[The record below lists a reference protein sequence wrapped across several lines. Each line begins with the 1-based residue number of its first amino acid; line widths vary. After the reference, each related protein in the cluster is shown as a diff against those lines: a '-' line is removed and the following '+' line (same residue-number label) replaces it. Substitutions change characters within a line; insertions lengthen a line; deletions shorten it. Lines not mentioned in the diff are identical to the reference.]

1 MSEEAE
7 QKETTVVPSE
17 LREAIDALAAAVD
30 KHSQIKA
37 LISKALTDRGLVDGV
52 YREVFKQLA
61 ESEAAV
67 VMDGGSHDPAIRKK
81 VSEKQQAVLICDA
94 RISGLQGREQSA
106 RLEVDVCMRAVG
118 MAEESW
124 RKLEVEAACDA
135 VRKAIETFLAAIE
148 TPIGVGI
155 ALGDHRLSSFSK
167 CAELPVYFDVDGR
180 NRNPLLV
187 LRRWN
192 ENAAMREG
200 VLSYSAVHQ
209 EATASIT
216 AARQAL
222 MGAGH
227 VPEKP
232 VVG

>member
-106 RLEVDVCMRAVG
+106 RLEVDACMRAVG

-167 CAELPVYFDVDGR
+167 CAELPVYFNVDGK
-180 NRNPLLV
+180 NPLRS
-187 LRRWN
+187 LRRWSQN
-192 ENAAMREG
+192 PAMAAG
-200 VLSYSAVHQ
+200 VLDYSAIHQ
-209 EATASIT
+209 EATAAIT

-227 VPEKP
+227 VPETL
-232 VVG
+232 